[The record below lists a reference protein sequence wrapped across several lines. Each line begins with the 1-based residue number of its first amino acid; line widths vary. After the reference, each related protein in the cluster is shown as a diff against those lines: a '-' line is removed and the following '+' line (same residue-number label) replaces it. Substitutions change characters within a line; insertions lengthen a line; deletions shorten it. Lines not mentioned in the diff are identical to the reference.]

1 MNIHDTSI
9 NYLLST
15 KNIDITSM
23 KYHIFNINLSYFRI
37 LDKCLSLCFNMR
49 LRRYQKM
56 IDQVMRSSWPW
67 WWGRWWAMVQSH
79 CSPRSSQQH
88 WSCWRMWAWRAWH
101 RPRNAP
107 FRWGGVDSHLWGR
120 PWGRSP
126 SRGTS
131 QFLFF
136 PSWSFPRPCSQWSS
150 CRRHRRLPG
159 RGARCW
165 LNKMELTV
173 QNLLAVSV
181 GKVKADVDVSLLED
195 GGRQLLLEVQLELVP
210 LVSEELIEE
219 RVSIHLLMLS
229 WILYGL
235 GIRGFSAEA
244 RSRCLL
250 ANFFEESV
258 SGEKLLFVGV

>member
-1 MNIHDTSI
+1 M
-9 NYLLST
+9 
-15 KNIDITSM
+15 
-23 KYHIFNINLSYFRI
+23 
-37 LDKCLSLCFNMR
+37 
-49 LRRYQKM
+49 LRRYQRM
-56 IDQVMRSSWPW
+56 INQVMRSSWPW
-67 WWGRWWAMVQSH
+67 WWGPWWSMVRSH
-79 CSPRSSQQH
+79 CSQQFSQQR
-88 WSCWRMWAWRAWH
+88 WSCWRTWAWRAWH
-101 RPRNAP
+101 RQRNGP
-107 FRWGGVDSHLWGR
+107 FRWDGVGWHPWGR

-150 CRRHRRLPG
+150 CRCHRRLPD

-165 LNKMELTV
+165 LNKTELTV

-181 GKVKADVDVSLLED
+181 GKVEADVDVSLLED
-195 GGRQLLLEVQLELVP
+195 GGWELLLEVQLELVP

-219 RVSIHLLMLS
+219 RVSIHLLMFS

-235 GIRGFSAEA
+235 GIRCFSVGAGGG
-244 RSRCLL
+244 CLL
-250 ANFFEESV
+250 GNFLEVFV